1 MNRAAIQQTLAEIG
15 TRPTRS
21 LGQNFLH
28 DEEVARWIVDQLQL
42 QGNEHLVEIGPGLGA
57 LTEFALGKS
66 RRLTLI
72 EKDGRMADFLRQR
85 FEEEPGLTIL
95 HEDALRFDNRLLF
108 EHGPAK
114 VLGNLPYY
122 VSSQVLL
129 QFGAEPSPVTRMVFT
144 LQKEMAERLSA
155 APSTKEYGALT
166 LLVGR
171 RWKVEYVRTLP
182 GSVFLPAPNVESGV
196 ITLSLREPGELPD
209 CDDKLFT
216 RLVKEGFSQRR
227 KMLRKMLAHHDLDWS
242 ALCADLD
249 IVETVRAEALSLKQW
264 IALTRWVEAFRNPQV
279 FARTAQDIHGERF
292 DVVDENNEVTGQAS
306 RHKVHAQGLRHRAVH
321 ILVFNK
327 HGDLFLQKRSHLK
340 DSHPGSW
347 DSSAA
352 GHLNAGDGYEETAVR
367 ELQEEL
373 GISAPLTLFGTLPP
387 SDATGQEFVQ
397 CFEAV
402 HSGPFTWPRS
412 EIESGAFFPVA
423 MVERWIA
430 ARPGDFA
437 SCLLECFRLW
447 KRSKEAASTGA

>member
-1 MNRAAIQQTLAEIG
+1 MNRSTIQQTLAEIG
-15 TRPTRS
+15 TRPTKS

-28 DEEVARWIVDQLQL
+28 DEGVARWIVDQLQL
-42 QGNEHLVEIGPGLGA
+42 KGDEHLIEIGPGLGA

-72 EKDGRMADFLRQR
+72 EKDGRMADFLQKR
-85 FEEEPGLTIL
+85 FGEEPNLTIL

-155 APSTKEYGALT
+155 APSSKAYGALT

-182 GSVFLPAPNVESGV
+182 GSVFIPAPNVESGV
-196 ITLSLREPGELPD
+196 ITLSLRDPDELPD

-227 KMLRKMLAHHDLDWS
+227 KMLRKMLLHHDLNWS
-242 ALCADLD
+242 ALCNDLG
-249 IVETVRAEALSLKQW
+249 IAETVRAEALSLRQW
-264 IALTRWVEAFRNPQV
+264 IDLTRWVEAFKNPQV
-279 FARTAQDIHGERF
+279 FALTAQDVHGERF

-306 RHKVHAQGLRHRAVH
+306 RHEVHTQRLRHRAVH

-327 HGDLFLQKRSHLK
+327 WGDLFLQKRSRLK
-340 DSHPGSW
+340 DSHAGQW

-352 GHLNAGDGYEETAVR
+352 GHLNTGDDYAETAAR

-373 GISAPLTLFGTLPP
+373 GVTAPLKAFGLLAP

-397 CFEAV
+397 CFEAI

-412 EIESGAFFPVA
+412 EIESGAFFPIA
-423 MVERWIA
+423 MLERWIA
-430 ARPGDFA
+430 ARPQDFA

-447 KRSKEAASTGA
+447 KTTREAAPQEE